1 MFYIVYKTTNLLNN
15 KIYIGLHETEDI
27 NDSYLGSGILLK
39 KAIKK
44 YGASNFKKEILFVYD
59 NKTDMINKEKELVS
73 EAFIARRDTYNM
85 SKGGFGMSTLPEDV
99 KTKAIAKM
107 KRTKQS
113 QDLTVVSEKRIK
125 NMLAEDP
132 DCFSKIAAKSATK
145 QKDNYSKGY
154 INPKQRL
161 DDVIIYNQYGEII
174 YKCKRIELTTLCFE
188 HGLPIR
194 VLIKSMQNKG
204 LPLYLT
210 QAPRKEAYAKYT
222 GWYAIYEN
230 DLT

>member
-1 MFYIVYKTTNLLNN
+1 MFYTVYQTTNLLNN
-15 KIYIGLHETEDI
+15 KIYIGLHETEDL

-39 KAIKK
+39 QAIKK
-44 YGASNFKKEILFVYD
+44 YGSNNFKKEILFVYN
-59 NKTDMINKEKELVS
+59 NKTDMIDKEKELVS
-73 EAFIARRDTYNM
+73 EAFINRRDTYNL
-85 SKGGFGMSTLPEDV
+85 SKGGFGMSTLPEHV

-113 QDLTVVSEKRIK
+113 QDLTLISEKRIK

-132 DCFSKIAAKSATK
+132 DCFSKIAAKSSIK

-161 DDVIIYNQYGEII
+161 DDVIIYNQCGDVM
-174 YKCKRIELTTLCFE
+174 YKCKRIELAALCSE
-188 HGLPIR
+188 HDLPIR
-194 VLIKSMQNKG
+194 VLIKSIQNKG
-204 LPLYLT
+204 LPLYTT
-210 QAPRKEAYAKYT
+210 QAPRKGAYVNYI

-230 DLT
+230 DLS